1 MNYWR
6 GNVLLY
12 WFIVNFRK
20 QECDGYYT
28 KSYGFDSLLPA
39 AQRLGV
45 GTSFPEE
52 EDFCLLNLVFFYIYV
67 ILNKKKLTI
76 S

>member
-1 MNYWR
+1 M
-6 GNVLLY
+6 
-12 WFIVNFRK
+12 VNFRK
-20 QECDGYYT
+20 QECDGYNT

-45 GTSFPEE
+45 GSSFPQE

-67 ILNKKKLTI
+67 ILNKIKFTI
-76 S
+76 T